1 MADSDAMSRATSW
14 DDRAVDRLH
23 SVTIATSSNAANDS
37 TDAAIYSALAIWF
50 CPVVMSPIWVRL
62 SVAMAAHRVAA
73 AEYLSDVDASSARH
87 RADRHLSDR
96 AMSRRRAAV
105 RKVSRDKAS

>member
-1 MADSDAMSRATSW
+1 
-14 DDRAVDRLH
+14 
-23 SVTIATSSNAANDS
+23 
-37 TDAAIYSALAIWF
+37 
-50 CPVVMSPIWVRL
+50 
-62 SVAMAAHRVAA
+62 MAAHRVAA